1 MTRGELWWADF
12 GLPFGSEP
20 GFRRP
25 VLLIQ
30 DDAYTRSRLNTVIV
44 VPLSTNLEL
53 ENAPGNVFL
62 SREESGLSKDSI
74 IVVTQLTAI
83 DKTRLVERA
92 GRAARR
98 TMEETETGI
107 TMVLGMPTDSRFHSA
122 ASGVPPGPS
131 GRSSS

>member
-1 MTRGELWWADF
+1 MTRGELWWADS

-62 SREESGLSKDSI
+62 SCGESGLSKDSV
-74 IVVTQLTAI
+74 IVVTALTTI
-83 DKTRLVERA
+83 DKERLVERA
-92 GRAARR
+92 GRTTRA
-98 TMEETETGI
+98 TVEEAESGI
-107 TMVLGMPTDSRFHSA
+107 RMVLGM
-122 ASGVPPGPS
+122 V
-131 GRSSS
+131 

>member
-25 VLLIQ
+25 VLIVQ

-53 ENAPGNVFL
+53 ENAPGNVSL
-62 SREESGLSKDSI
+62 SREESGLSKDSV
-74 IVVTQLTAI
+74 IVVTELSAI
-83 DKTRLVERA
+83 DKERLVERA
-92 GRAARR
+92 GR
-98 TMEETETGI
+98 TTLETVEVVESGI
-107 TMVLGMPTDSRFHSA
+107 RMVLGMA
-122 ASGVPPGPS
+122 
-131 GRSSS
+131 

>member
-44 VPLSTNLEL
+44 VPLSTNLDL
-53 ENAPGNVFL
+53 KHAPGNVYL
-62 SREESGLSKDSI
+62 SCEESGLSKDSVL
-74 IVVTQLTAI
+74 VVTQLTAI
-83 DKTRLVERA
+83 DKSRLVERA
-92 GRAARR
+92 GGTARE
-98 TMEETETGI
+98 TMEETDTGI
-107 TMVLGMPTDSRFHSA
+107 KMVLGM
-122 ASGVPPGPS
+122 V
-131 GRSSS
+131 